1 MKDPY
6 SVLGVSRTADDEE
19 IKKAYHKLARKYH
32 PDNYSS
38 NPDFAELANEK
49 MQEINEAYEEI
60 KRQRSSSYSSGT
72 RGNTYTGNSSGNT
85 AYMSIRIMI
94 NSGQFAQ
101 AEQALEGIRE
111 SERNAEWHYLKSIVL
126 MRRGWTVDAMRELGI
141 ACGMDPTNAEY
152 ARTKAE
158 FERRTG
164 AYGGAY
170 SGSARTPY
178 GSASSSDS
186 ACDCCT
192 SLICADCCCECMGGD
207 LIRCC

>member
-6 SVLGVSRTADDEE
+6 SVLGVSRNADDEE

-60 KRQRSSSYSSGT
+60 KRQRSSSYSS
-72 RGNTYTGNSSGNT
+72 RGQSYTNTGSSSGGSS
-85 AYMSIRIMI
+85 YMSIRIMI

-101 AEQALEGIRE
+101 AEQELEKI
-111 SERNAEWHYLKSIVL
+111 SASDRNAEWHYLKSIVL
-126 MRRGWTVDAMRELGI
+126 MRRGWAVDAMRELGI

-164 AYGGAY
+164 AYGSTYA
-170 SGSARTPY
+170 GSSRTPY
-178 GSASSSDS
+178 GRAAANDS
-186 ACDCCT
+186 ACDCCS

-207 LIRCC
+207 LISCC

>member
-1 MKDPY
+1 MRDPY
-6 SVLGVSRTADDEE
+6 SVLGVSRSADDEE

-60 KRQRSSSYSSGT
+60 KRQRSSSHSSS
-72 RGNTYTGNSSGNT
+72 SSGNSYT
-85 AYMSIRIMI
+85 GAGSGGSGNNIYMSIRIMI

-101 AEQALEGIRE
+101 AEQELERI
-111 SERNAEWHYLKSIVL
+111 SEADRVAEWHYLKSIVL

-152 ARTKAE
+152 ARTRAE

-164 AYGGAY
+164 AYGSTYAG
-170 SGSARTPY
+170 SGRTPY
-178 GSASSSDS
+178 GRAANNDS

-207 LIRCC
+207 L

>member
-60 KRQRSSSYSSGT
+60 KRQRSSSYSSGGQSYT
-72 RGNTYTGNSSGNT
+72 NTGSSSGAS

-101 AEQALEGIRE
+101 AEQELEKI
-111 SERNAEWHYLKSIVL
+111 SVSDRNAEWHYLKSIVL
-126 MRRGWTVDAMRELGI
+126 MRRGWTADAMRELGI

-164 AYGGAY
+164 AYGSTYA
-170 SGSARTPY
+170 GSARTPY
-178 GSASSSDS
+178 GRAAQNDS

-207 LIRCC
+207 LISCC